1 VLQLDLESAALA
13 NARFALSPL
22 STAVG
27 ALWLLRDDA
36 GPAGGGWRALVQE
49 TVRDRRLTLLG
60 SLFTGTWVYVPDFIT
75 PEPTWDETVQSEL
88 HAVATVAVERLRF
101 EMEAMVSGHPEE
113 GLAGRIA
120 PAVVREALERG
131 EQAFAER
138 AAAEL
143 DQLWRSAFAPRW
155 AALRARMEAD
165 IAQRARTLAR
175 HGLAEVLV
183 GLHPDITWDDGRLG
197 LLTQLEA
204 RITGS
209 TGLVMTPMVFDR
221 RLRYVVDSMPAPVK
235 RRPLLM
241 YPALPGPD
249 APPDTQPRTDHA
261 LLGATR
267 ARLLA
272 DLEGSARTTSELGE
286 RHRLSPGTVSYH
298 LGILHRAG
306 LVTRTR
312 SGQRVLYEQ
321 SSRARVLHGAA
332 VGE

>member
-1 VLQLDLESAALA
+1 VLQLDLERAALA

-22 STAVG
+22 STAAT
-27 ALWLLRDDA
+27 ALWLLRDDSGAAA
-36 GPAGGGWRALVQE
+36 GRWRALVQE
-49 TVRDRRLTLLG
+49 TVRDRKLTLLG
-60 SLFTGTWVYVPDFIT
+60 SLFAGTWVYVPDFVT

-88 HAVATVAVERLRF
+88 HAVATVTAERLRL
-101 EMEAMVSGHPEE
+101 EVEAMVHGNPKER
-113 GLAGRIA
+113 LPGR
-120 PAVVREALERG
+120 AVPVTLREALERG
-131 EQAFAER
+131 ERAFAER

-143 DQLWRSAFAPRW
+143 DQLWHSAFAPRW
-155 AALRARMEAD
+155 PALRARMED
-165 IAQRARTLAR
+165 DNAQRARTLAR

-197 LLTQLEA
+197 LLTPLEA

-209 TGLVMTPMVFDR
+209 TGLVMTPTVFDR
-221 RLRYVVDSMPAPVK
+221 RLRYVLDSMPAPVS

-249 APPDTQPRTDHA
+249 APPDTPPRTEHA
-261 LLGATR
+261 LIGATR

-272 DLEGSARTTSELGE
+272 DLRGRARTTSELGE

-312 SGQRVLYEQ
+312 IGQRVLYEQ
-321 SSRARVLHGAA
+321 SSRARVWQGAA